1 MQENQST
8 PCNLNPYFFTK
19 NQVENQTN
27 KEEDKAKKK
36 KRIGKHSHS
45 NQWKACEK
53 VF

>member
-36 KRIGKHSHS
+36 EKNR
-45 NQWKACEK
+45 KAFPFQPMESL
-53 VF
+53 